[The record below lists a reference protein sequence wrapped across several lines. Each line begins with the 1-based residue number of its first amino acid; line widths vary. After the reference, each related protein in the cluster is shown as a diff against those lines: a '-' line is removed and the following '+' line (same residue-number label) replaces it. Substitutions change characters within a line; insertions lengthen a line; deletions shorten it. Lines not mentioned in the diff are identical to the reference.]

1 MTRRAWLGL
10 LIIGGVC
17 GETRHVSLV
26 DETVKVRPGESERI
40 DLAVQQRGAFLELNF
55 EVSKGRSGV
64 RVAIMTRGDDVLI
77 TTDYKKQG
85 RFQIALPEPGR
96 YVLVVDNRM
105 EGRDTAE
112 CLVRAHLLIQP
123 PPVVAKELS
132 LGRRLA
138 VIAVSLGL
146 FGCVAAYAGRKLW
159 RAEPPELS

>member
-1 MTRRAWLGL
+1 
-10 LIIGGVC
+10 
-17 GETRHVSLV
+17 VSLV
-26 DETVKVRPGESERI
+26 NQTVKVRPGESERI
-40 DLAVQQRGAFLELNF
+40 DLTVQQRGAFLELDF

-64 RVAIMTRGDDVLI
+64 RVAIMNRRDDVL
-77 TTDYKKQG
+77 TTTEYKKQG

-96 YVLVVDNRM
+96 YVLVVDNLL

-112 CLVRAHLLIQP
+112 CRVRAELLIQP
-123 PPVVAKELS
+123 PPVEARELP

-146 FGCVAAYAGRKLW
+146 FGSVAVYAGRKLW